1 MGLPSFIN
9 NSQQQDSYAGL
20 SPLGTPM
27 IDIITLSVEAH
38 KTLDGTEIFYTATD
52 GVGFEP
58 IAMSLYAVN
67 FSVTQPVNIV
77 KTQISGRNGTVK
89 EYINQGDYIIDCSA
103 TITRNPPKSD
113 NGQTSNII
121 TAGIGLDSALTG
133 GRIKETALR
142 VTDAANNIV
151 TRTLISRSQK
161 QDTITYN
168 GPEIQKLN
176 LLSKATIPLTIT
188 SKVIN
193 NYFGIKNCV
202 MEDFEASFERGTTDV
217 QVRFRLVSDLD
228 FSLEQFI
235 VTT

>member
-1 MGLPSFIN
+1 MALPSFTN

-58 IAMSLYAVN
+58 VSVSLYAVN
-67 FSVTQPVNIV
+67 FTVTQPVNIV
-77 KTQISGRNGTVK
+77 KTQISGRNGTIK
-89 EYINQGDYIIDCSA
+89 EYINQSDYVIDCSA
-103 TITRNPPKSD
+103 IITRNPPKTD

-121 TAGIGLDSALTG
+121 TAGVGLDSALTG
-133 GRIKETALR
+133 GRVKETALR
-142 VTDAANNIV
+142 ATNAANNIV
-151 TRTLISRSQK
+151 TRTLISRNQK

-176 LLSKATIPLTIT
+176 LLSKATIPLTVT
-188 SKVIN
+188 SKVLN
-193 NYFGIKNCV
+193 NYFGIRNCV
-202 MEDFEASFERGTTDV
+202 MEDFEAAFASGTDV
-217 QVRFRLVSDLD
+217 SIRFRLVSDVD
-228 FSLEQFI
+228 FSLEDFI